1 MLQTN
6 NFRVDTAQLTS
17 RIQAELQVP
26 RRASA
31 PAPAPAVP
39 AQAPVLST
47 FPDAVAAT
55 VAPPPAPSPSEGQ
68 PFRHRLR
75 DVPLVGSLLSWAWG
89 LARLADTRSAA
100 HTALTRASDAWNFA
114 AAQEPWVRAREAQFR
129 GQVDAGLQGCL
140 GQIQGVRAEI
150 QQLRT
155 DSERDIAVMR
165 VEMRGPFQEIAT
177 LRSEIEQ
184 VRASLA
190 EHRQAEQRL
199 QAELEQLRAAL
210 WDHRESIDTTLG
222 DHRESTEAALADH
235 RKSVEAALAD
245 HREAAERASAEH
257 RRALEAQFLAA
268 LSGEAAARQSA
279 EQETRHRLAAL
290 RQEVL
295 FQQRRLS
302 ASLEVRGTTSSHQ
315 DPGAG
320 PSAPPREGA
329 VDDRLNAFYAQ
340 FEDAFRGSRED
351 IKARVAVHADR
362 IVLAGAGTPE
372 RPVLDIG
379 CGRGEWLEVLREHG
393 LAAYGIDTNDVT
405 VSACRARG
413 LDARRAEALGHLRS
427 LADGSIGGVTAFHVA
442 EHLPLD
448 VLADL
453 LDETLRVLEP
463 GGVLLLETP
472 NPENLLVGGM
482 TFYNDPTHRNPLPP
496 AVLQFLVRQR
506 GFVDAE
512 IVRLHPFPDD
522 HLLPQDDVIGQR
534 LNHLLYGPQDYAVVA
549 RKV

>member
-1 MLQTN
+1 M
-6 NFRVDTAQLTS
+6 
-17 RIQAELQVP
+17 
-26 RRASA
+26 
-31 PAPAPAVP
+31 
-39 AQAPVLST
+39 LST
-47 FPDAVAAT
+47 LPDAVAAT
-55 VAPPPAPSPSEGQ
+55 VTPAPASSPSEGRT
-68 PFRHRLR
+68 FRHRLR
-75 DVPLVGSLLSWAWG
+75 DVPLVGSLLTWAWG

-140 GQIQGVRAEI
+140 GQIHGVRAEI

-155 DSERDIAVMR
+155 DSERDVAVMR
-165 VEMRGPFQEIAT
+165 VEMRGPFQEIAA

-199 QAELEQLRAAL
+199 QAELEQLRAEL
-210 WDHRESIDTTLG
+210 RGHREVTEAALG
-222 DHRESTEAALADH
+222 DHRESTEAALGDH
-235 RKSVEAALAD
+235 RK
-245 HREAAERASAEH
+245 AAEEALGEH
-257 RRALEAQFLAA
+257 RRALEAHVQAA
-268 LSGEAAARQSA
+268 LSGEAAARQAA
-279 EQETRHRLAAL
+279 EQESRHRLAAL

-302 ASLEVRGTTSSHQ
+302 ASLEVRGAPSGHQ

-340 FEDAFRGSRED
+340 FEDSFRGSQED
-351 IKARVAVHADR
+351 IKARVSVHADR

-393 LAAYGIDTNDVT
+393 LAAYGIDSNDVT

>member
-1 MLQTN
+1 M
-6 NFRVDTAQLTS
+6 
-17 RIQAELQVP
+17 
-26 RRASA
+26 
-31 PAPAPAVP
+31 
-39 AQAPVLST
+39 LST
-47 FPDAVAAT
+47 LPDAVAAT
-55 VAPPPAPSPSEGQ
+55 AAPPVSLPSESQ
-68 PFRHRLR
+68 SFRHKLR
-75 DVPLVGSLLSWAWG
+75 DVPLVGSLLTWAWG

-140 GQIQGVRAEI
+140 GQIHGVRAEI

-155 DSERDIAVMR
+155 DSERDVAVMR
-165 VEMRGPFQEIAT
+165 VEMRGPFQEIAA

-199 QAELEQLRAAL
+199 QAELEQLRAEL
-210 WDHRESIDTTLG
+210 RGHREVTEAALG
-222 DHRESTEAALADH
+222 DHRESTEAALGDH
-235 RKSVEAALAD
+235 RK
-245 HREAAERASAEH
+245 AAEEALGEH
-257 RRALEAQFLAA
+257 RRALEAHVQAA
-268 LSGEAAARQSA
+268 LSGEAAARQAA
-279 EQETRHRLAAL
+279 EQESRHRLAAL

-302 ASLEVRGTTSSHQ
+302 ASLDVRGTAAGHQ
-315 DPGAG
+315 DSGAG
-320 PSAPPREGA
+320 PSAAAPREGA

-340 FEDAFRGSRED
+340 FEDSFRGSQED
-351 IKARVAVHADR
+351 IKARVSVHADR
-362 IVLAGAGTPE
+362 IVLAGVGTPE

-393 LAAYGIDTNDVT
+393 LAAYGIDSNDVT